1 MLFTGARAPIV
12 AYMARL
18 LGQVGYE
25 VYAADST
32 YASVCLMS
40 RFVHKF
46 IKLPQP
52 KSPNYKDA
60 LCKIVQK
67 YRIDYVIPTCEEIFY
82 LAQFRQELSQ
92 HARVFCEEAPKLI
105 SLHDKWSFYN
115 YLCKVGL
122 RTPATKLADQADEAW
137 EQPHIIKPR
146 FSRFASKV
154 KCETKL
160 PKTMTDDHHIVQ
172 EFVNGKQICSYAFC
186 KEGKVLAQ
194 CVYEPVLAAG
204 KGAGILLKR
213 ISHPQA
219 EEITARISQDFCFT
233 GQIAFDFIEKDNN
246 ELYVIECNPRSTNGL
261 GFLGADFVRLLSNE
275 RTVKKDNPSVLI
287 SHLAVWCYGVLQ
299 PLKTL
304 QAHRFCVGAVDFV
317 SFKQDPLAWLAQ
329 IPIVIWWLFK
339 GLWYGGPT
347 AASTV
352 DIEFN
357 GANFY
362 ENTCNRGNRFF
373 G

>member
-18 LGQVGYE
+18 LVQAGYE

-32 YASVCLMS
+32 YASVCVAS

-46 IKLPQP
+46 IKLPKP
-52 KSPNYKDA
+52 TNPNYKDT

-67 YRIDYVIPTCEEIFY
+67 YQIDYIIPTCEEIFY
-82 LAQFRQELSQ
+82 IAQFRQELSQ
-92 HARVFCEEAPKLI
+92 YTRLFCEQSPKLI
-105 SLHDKWSFYN
+105 ALHDKWSFYN
-115 YLCKVGL
+115 YLRKGGL
-122 RTPATKLADQADEAW
+122 KTPATQLADQAEKAW

-154 KCETKL
+154 RCETKL
-160 PKTMTDDHHIVQ
+160 PKTRADNRHIVQ
-172 EFVNGKQICSYAFC
+172 AFINGKQICSYALC

-194 CVYEPVLAAG
+194 CVYESVLTAG
-204 KGAGILLKR
+204 RGAGILLKR

-219 EEITARISQDFCFT
+219 EEITARISRDFGFT
-233 GQIAFDFIEKDNN
+233 GQIAFDFIETNNN
-246 ELYVIECNPRSTNGL
+246 ELYVIECNPRATNGL
-261 GFLGADFVRLLSNE
+261 GFLGTDFVRLLSNE
-275 RTVKKDNPSVLI
+275 RTVKKDNPSVLV
-287 SHLAVWCYGVLQ
+287 SRLAVWCYGILQ
-299 PLKTL
+299 PIKTV
-304 QAHRFCVGAVDFV
+304 QARKLFVGAVDFV

-329 IPIVIWWLFK
+329 IPIVIWWLLK

-357 GANFY
+357 GTNFL
-362 ENTCNRGNRFF
+362 
-373 G
+373 

>member
-18 LGQVGYE
+18 LVQAGYE

-32 YASVCLMS
+32 YASVCVAS
-40 RFVHKF
+40 CFVHKF
-46 IKLPQP
+46 IKLPKP
-52 KSPNYKDA
+52 TDSNYKDT

-154 KCETKL
+154 VQTKKL
-160 PKTMTDDHHIVQ
+160 PKTLANHRHIVQ
-172 EFVNGKQICSYAFC
+172 KFIKGKQICSYALVQ
-186 KEGKVLAQ
+186 KGKIVTQ
-194 CVYEPVLAAG
+194 CVYEPVLTAG
-204 KGAGILLKR
+204 KGAGILLKQ
-213 ISHPQA
+213 IAHPKA
-219 EEITARISQDFCFT
+219 EQITAHISQDFQFT
-233 GQIAFDFIEKDNN
+233 GQIAFDFIETSDGK
-246 ELYVIECNPRSTNGL
+246 LYTIECNPRATNGL
-261 GFLGADFVRLLSNE
+261 GFVDSDLVRFLSGE
-275 RTVKKDNPSVLI
+275 PIKTTPTPAALI
-287 SHLAVWCYGVLQ
+287 SRLAVWCYAVMQ

-304 QAHRFCVGAVDFV
+304 RARRVSSSAVDFV
-317 SFKQDPLAWLAQ
+317 SFKQDPFAWLAQ
-329 IPIVIWWLFK
+329 IPIVMWWLVK
-339 GLWYGGPT
+339 GIFYGGPT
-347 AASTV
+347 AAGTV

-357 GANFY
+357 G
-362 ENTCNRGNRFF
+362 EPVL
-373 G
+373 